1 MKVQDAIDSYV
12 AARNAAFEA
21 NALTVS
27 AAAKAYRAKRELCHA
42 EAQIIHA
49 ANEVAKANAA
59 HKEAESM
66 EKWADDAVT
75 RAKAALSTAVQEN
88 V

>member
-12 AARNAAFEA
+12 AARDAAFEA
-21 NALTVS
+21 NVLTVN

-42 EAQIIHA
+42 EAQVIHA
-49 ANEVAKANAA
+49 TNEVAKANAA
-59 HKEAESM
+59 HKEAAGM
-66 EKWADDAVT
+66 ENWADDAVT

>member
-12 AARNAAFEA
+12 A
-21 NALTVS
+21 
-27 AAAKAYRAKRELCHA
+27 AYRAKRELCHA
-42 EAQIIHA
+42 EAQVIHA
-49 ANEVAKANAA
+49 TNEVAKANAA
-59 HKEAESM
+59 HKEAAGM
-66 EKWADDAVT
+66 ENWADDAVT

>member
-1 MKVQDAIDSYV
+1 MGRLPSCIKEVILNTFMPCL
-12 AARNAAFEA
+12 R
-21 NALTVS
+21 
-27 AAAKAYRAKRELCHA
+27 KRELCHA
-42 EAQIIHA
+42 EAQVIHA
-49 ANEVAKANAA
+49 TNEVAKANAA
-59 HKEAESM
+59 HKEAAGM